1 VLRTATTPIA
11 KADAPAP
18 TRPAVHTPIVTA
30 IAPLVQRGDGSYHL
44 SVRLHPEELGAIEL
58 DVELRGGEINLRM
71 RPESDAGREAI
82 RAALPALR
90 SELEA
95 AGVRSGTFDLGERPS
110 GQAPEER
117 RQPMPTPR
125 HEPLPESVS
134 DPLDDV
140 DGDAALDVRL

>member
-1 VLRTATTPIA
+1 M
-11 KADAPAP
+11 
-18 TRPAVHTPIVTA
+18 
-30 IAPLVQRGDGSYHL
+30 
-44 SVRLHPEELGAIEL
+44 RLPPEELGAIEL

-82 RAALPALR
+82 RAALPMLR

-95 AGVRSGTFDLGERPS
+95 SGVRAGTFDLGEHAS

-125 HEPLPESVS
+125 HEALP
-134 DPLDDV
+134 DLTTDADDDV
-140 DGDAALDVRL
+140 AGDTALDVRL